1 MKSDV
6 WHDCHRWVFVVK
18 KGYQER
24 EEAIQTSVIT
34 KLKGVTL
41 TNSSETG
48 LHLWSAEDYVIP
60 PNVSPSIYLSIYLEK
75 KKFISVYMCHRSKH
89 SPITF
94 LSGQIMTPLSVRF
107 SIYH

>member
-1 MKSDV
+1 MNPEV
-6 WHDCHRWVFVVK
+6 LVEFLRWVFVVK

-24 EEAIQTSVIT
+24 DEAIQTSVIT

-60 PNVSPSIYLSIYLEK
+60 PNVYIQVHIRIYKAQIISIRGSQSPEYQH
-75 KKFISVYMCHRSKH
+75 C
-89 SPITF
+89 
-94 LSGQIMTPLSVRF
+94 
-107 SIYH
+107 

>member
-1 MKSDV
+1 M
-6 WHDCHRWVFVVK
+6 VK

-60 PNVSPSIYLSIYLEK
+60 PNVSQSVSSTIKIKLDKIK
-75 KKFISVYMCHRSKH
+75 KKEMRTPVLMLKH
-89 SPITF
+89 SLVTF
-94 LSGQIMTPLSVRF
+94 LSREIIRLLSVCWW
-107 SIYH
+107 I

>member
-75 KKFISVYMCHRSKH
+75 KKVH
-89 SPITF
+89 
-94 LSGQIMTPLSVRF
+94 LSLHVSQVKALPNYLPVRTDYDPAECPF
-107 SIYH
+107 

>member
-1 MKSDV
+1 M
-6 WHDCHRWVFVVK
+6 R

-24 EEAIQTSVIT
+24 EEAVQTSVIT

-60 PNVSPSIYLSIYLEK
+60 PNVSLLYLSLTLFVHLSRKHFK
-75 KKFISVYMCHRSKH
+75 KR
-89 SPITF
+89 T
-94 LSGQIMTPLSVRF
+94 
-107 SIYH
+107 

>member
-1 MKSDV
+1 MLLTIRFAEFF
-6 WHDCHRWVFVVK
+6 RWVFVVK

-41 TNSSETG
+41 TNSSEAG

-60 PNVSPSIYLSIYLEK
+60 PNVHMYCIYSIDLCNALI
-75 KKFISVYMCHRSKH
+75 IS
-89 SPITF
+89 
-94 LSGQIMTPLSVRF
+94 
-107 SIYH
+107 